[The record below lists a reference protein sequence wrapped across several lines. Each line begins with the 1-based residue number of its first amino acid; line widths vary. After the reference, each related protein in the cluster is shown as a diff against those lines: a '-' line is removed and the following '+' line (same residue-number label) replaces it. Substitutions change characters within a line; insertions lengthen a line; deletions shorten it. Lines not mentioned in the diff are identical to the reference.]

1 MSMQSSNARLTAGDV
16 MPDFS
21 FDTPFVSGLTLVDT
35 VRQADKTILL
45 FLRYYGCPLCQYDMH
60 LLAENYSLI
69 TAAGGQALVVLQS
82 DPAGLAAQ
90 LQPDSLPFAIL
101 CDPDAALYKNFG
113 IQPAASKVEMI
124 DASTLAK
131 IAKAKASGY
140 KHGAYEGEELQL
152 PAAFILD
159 HDRHVLY
166 AHYGKN
172 AGDTPDARTL
182 AELLRG

>member
-21 FDTPFVSGLTLVDT
+21 FDTPFTSGLTLADT

-45 FLRYYGCPLCQYDMH
+45 FLRYYG
-60 LLAENYSLI
+60 SLI

-152 PAAFILD
+152 PAAFILE